1 MFIKNSFKIIYIS
14 IFLLFLSFIFNK
26 DKIDLESELKKY
38 YSNEIK
44 FRELSKEAKDEVL
57 NERRRKKSDK
67 NIETPVQSV
76 VILSESEVRNE
87 VKKYYDKKIK
97 FRELSKQSKDV
108 VLNERRAKEEYY
120 SQQMSAEDKLLLA
133 ALIIGGAAYIMSDSD
148 GTLPS
153 IPSTSS
159 SQYFWDEFYNGPFCT
174 GELIWRCRNSSN
186 GEFASDSRCTGSK
199 LDLKW
204 PSKCDI

>member
-1 MFIKNSFKIIYIS
+1 MRFSFKIICAFA
-14 IFLLFLSFIFNK
+14 FLLFSSFIFTQ
-26 DKIDLESELKKY
+26 DKIDLENELKKY
-38 YSNEIK
+38 YNNEIK

-57 NERRRKKSDK
+57 NERRRKKNDK
-67 NIETPVQSV
+67 KVEKPVQFE
-76 VILSESEVRNE
+76 VILSDLE
-87 VKKYYDKKIK
+87 VKKEVQKYYNNEIK
-97 FRELSKQSKDV
+97 FRDLSKQSKDV

-120 SQQMSAEDKLLLA
+120 AQQMTSEDKLLLA

-148 GTLPS
+148 GTLPT

-159 SQYFWDEFYNGPFCT
+159 SQYYWDEFYNGPFCT
-174 GELIWRCRNSSN
+174 GELIWRCRDASN